1 MKKYLI
7 LLAIFLVKFSLVA
20 QNRSIQFK
28 HDAAFETVLTEA
40 KREKKLIFLDAYTS
54 WCVPCKQMAKDVFTV
69 DSIADFFNQTFINV
83 GYDMEKGEGI
93 ALKKHYAS
101 DITAYPTLLFIDGD
115 GVVVH
120 KIVGAPSVKEMINL
134 SRPALDPKASLFGL
148 AKRYEN
154 GDRSLSTLTAYFKV
168 LGNAG
173 DRSKIKEVATA
184 YFDPLTPTELKQ
196 PENWK
201 VMTEYLYNTDSKTF
215 NYIFAHQNEFA
226 STVGKEK
233 VLTYIITNL
242 TGEVGAASAA
252 YYMKKPVDGQRQLKI
267 MNMLQSINDPKA
279 KELLLRLQL
288 VDFRNKGDWASFDTT
303 MLQLIGK
310 DSPIKSLEIKS
321 SYLLNY
327 TRKFIGSAPDDR
339 LKDAI
344 HWTDLLLATDLNPVY
359 KKDLLDFQLKL
370 YTQLKDQVMVQR
382 VEQAIEGQNK
392 LKEAAI
398 AKGIKFNSA
407 IKGFM

>member
-7 LLAIFLVKFSLVA
+7 LLAIFLVKFSLIA
-20 QNRSIQFK
+20 QNRTIQFK
-28 HDAAFETVLTEA
+28 HDAAFETVLNEA

-69 DSIADFFNQTFINV
+69 DSIADFFNNTFINV

-93 ALKKHYAS
+93 TLKKRYAS
-101 DITAYPTLLFIDGD
+101 DIAAYPTLLFIDGD

-120 KIVGAPSVKEMINL
+120 KIVGAPSAKEMINL
-134 SRPALDPKASLFGL
+134 SRPALDPKASLLGL

-173 DRSKIKEVATA
+173 DRAKIKEVATG
-184 YFDPLTPTELKQ
+184 YFDALTPAELKQ
-196 PENWK
+196 SENWK
-201 VMTEYLYNTDSKTF
+201 VLGEYLYNTDSKTF
-215 NYIFAHQNEFA
+215 NYIFSHQDEFA
-226 STVGKEK
+226 RKVGKDK
-233 VLTYIITNL
+233 VLGYIIGNL
-242 TGEVGAASAA
+242 SGEVGAASTA
-252 YYMKKPVDGQRQLKI
+252 YYMKKPVDAQRQLKV
-267 MNMLQSINDPKA
+267 MNMLRSIGDPRA
-279 KELLLRLQL
+279 NELLLRLQL
-288 VDFRNKGDWASFDTT
+288 VDFRNKSDWASFNTT
-303 MLQLIGK
+303 MLQLIGT
-310 DSPIKSLEIKS
+310 DSPIKSLETKS

-370 YTQLKDQVMVQR
+370 YTQLKDQAMVQK
-382 VEQAIEGQNK
+382 VEQEIEVQNK
-392 LKEAAI
+392 LKEAEV
-398 AKGIKFNSA
+398 AKGVKFNSA
-407 IKGFM
+407 IRGFM